1 MLPLTTLSSP
11 ISLCRLTLALAIGV
25 LFSAPASA
33 GPIPFD
39 EWLQFG
45 FTETGTPATGCDPAD
60 PAGPFCVPSSG
71 TPSTF
76 LDAPPWTFT
85 ASGAGATL
93 RITDAFFSGDRFEIF
108 DFGVSLGLTSLPTLD
123 VDCGDDPVPCFANA
137 AMSTGLFALAAGNHS
152 LTIVPVAALDG
163 GGSGYFQVEGTAAVV
178 PEPATLTL
186 LATGLVLSVRRRRAS

>member
-1 MLPLTTLSSP
+1 MPSRTRLSP
-11 ISLCRLTLALAIGV
+11 ISVRRLTLALAFGALV
-25 LFSAPASA
+25 SAPASA

-39 EWLQFG
+39 EWLEFG
-45 FTETGTPATGCDPAD
+45 FTEAGTPATGCDPAD
-60 PAGPFCVPSSG
+60 PAGPFCTPSSG

-108 DFGVSLGLTSLPTLD
+108 DFGVSLGLTSLPALD
-123 VDCGDDPVPCFANA
+123 VNCGDDPVPCFANP
-137 AMSTGLFALAAGNHS
+137 AMSTGLFLLAAGNHS
-152 LTIVPVAALDG
+152 LTIIPTAALEG
-163 GGSGYFQVEGTAAVV
+163 GGAGYFQVEGAAPVV

-186 LATGLVLSVRRRRAS
+186 LATGLILSVRRRRAS

>member
-1 MLPLTTLSSP
+1 MPSLTRLSP
-11 ISLCRLTLALAIGV
+11 ISLRRLTLALAMGA
-25 LFSAPASA
+25 LLSAPAAA

-45 FTETGTPATGCDPAD
+45 FTEAGTPATGCDPAD

-85 ASGAGATL
+85 AAGSGATL
-93 RITDAFFSGDRFEIF
+93 RITDVFTSGDRFEIF
-108 DFGVSLGLTSLPTLD
+108 DFGVSLGLTSLPALD

-137 AMSTGLFALAAGNHS
+137 GMSTGLFVLAGGNHS
-152 LTIVPVAALDG
+152 LTIIPVAALEG
-163 GGSGYFQVEGTAAVV
+163 GGTGYFQVEGAAAVV

-186 LATGLVLSVRRRRAS
+186 LATGLILSVRRRRAS

>member
-1 MLPLTTLSSP
+1 MPSLTRLSP
-11 ISLCRLTLALAIGV
+11 ISLRRLTLALALGA
-25 LFSAPASA
+25 LLSAPASA

-45 FTETGTPATGCDPAD
+45 FTEAGTPATGCDPAD

-76 LDAPPWTFT
+76 LDAPPWTFS
-85 ASGAGATL
+85 AAGSGATL
-93 RITDAFFSGDRFEIF
+93 RITDVFTSGDRFEIF
-108 DFGVSLGLTSLPTLD
+108 DFGVSLGLTSLPALD
-123 VDCGDDPVPCFANA
+123 TDCGDDPVPCFANA
-137 AMSTGLFALAAGNHS
+137 GMSTGLFVLPAGNHS
-152 LTIVPVAALDG
+152 LTIIPVAALENG
-163 GGSGYFQVEGTAAVV
+163 GTGYFQVEGTAAVV

>member
-1 MLPLTTLSSP
+1 MPSLTRLSP
-11 ISLCRLTLALAIGV
+11 IALRRLTLTLAIGA
-25 LFSAPASA
+25 LLSAPASA

-39 EWLQFG
+39 EWLEFG
-45 FTETGTPATGCDPAD
+45 FTEAGTPATGCDPAD
-60 PAGPFCVPSSG
+60 PAGPFCIPSSG

-85 ASGAGATL
+85 AAGSGATL
-93 RITDAFFSGDRFEIF
+93 RITDVFTSGDRFEIF
-108 DFGVSLGLTSLPTLD
+108 DFGVSLGLTSLPALD

-137 AMSTGLFALAAGNHS
+137 AMSTGLFVLPAGNHS
-152 LTIVPVAALDG
+152 LTIIPVATLDSG
-163 GGSGYFQVEGTAAVV
+163 GAGYFQVEGAAAVV

>member
-1 MLPLTTLSSP
+1 LTF
-11 ISLCRLTLALAIGV
+11 TLAISAL
-25 LFSAPASA
+25 LSAPASA

-45 FTETGTPATGCDPAD
+45 FTEAGTPASGCDPAD
-60 PAGPFCVPSSG
+60 PAGPFCIPSSG

-85 ASGAGATL
+85 AAGSGATL
-93 RITDAFFSGDRFEIF
+93 RITDVFTSGDRFEIF
-108 DFGVSLGLTSLPTLD
+108 DFGVSLGLTSLPALD

-137 AMSTGLFALAAGNHS
+137 GMSTGLFVLPGGNHS
-152 LTIVPVAALDG
+152 LTIIPVAALEG
-163 GGSGYFQVEGTAAVV
+163 GGSGYFHVEGAAAVV